1 MSYSLVL
8 NSSNVIGTNNNS
20 FQYNFISG
28 SFKAENAEISISS
41 VVIPNSF
48 YNVASMF
55 ANNTVTL
62 IFPRGST
69 TVSLPITFPDGNYS
83 VTDLQNYIQQQ
94 CIANNFYLVDNN
106 GNYVYYTYL
115 SYAPNYYKIQLL
127 CSAVPTSLSTGWT
140 LPTLGASGTGWVAG
154 LPTGGFCPQVQ
165 LASTGSIST
174 IIGYVPGASYPAVQT
189 VGNTN
194 FLSTLTPQGSI
205 VNSLVARCSMVK
217 NNITA
222 ITDILDGIPISSA
235 FGYNINYNPSFE
247 RWVKVADGTYS
258 NFTITFSDQ
267 NLNTLYARDPNVA
280 ITLLIKNNVK
290 K

>member
-83 VTDLQNYIQQQ
+83 VTDLQNYIEQQ

-140 LPTLGASGTGWVAG
+140 LPTLGAAGTGWAAG

-174 IIGYVPGASYPAVQT
+174 IIGYVPGASYPAIQT

-205 VNSLVARCSMVK
+205 VNSLVADVLWLKIILLRSLISSMVFQYRQHLV
-217 NNITA
+217 ITL
-222 ITDILDGIPISSA
+222 IIIHLLNVGLKFPMEHIPILPL
-235 FGYNINYNPSFE
+235 PS
-247 RWVKVADGTYS
+247 
-258 NFTITFSDQ
+258 
-267 NLNTLYARDPNVA
+267 
-280 ITLLIKNNVK
+280 LIKI
-290 K
+290 